1 MNRSTR
7 SCAVCGHDEPRFVFR
22 QEFSALSAGKLL
34 APAKTAE
41 TMGRVIFNDYVDA
54 TLAALFVAVVLATV
68 IYAVIDVR
76 KALSAAKS
84 TAIEIS
90 GAAMAGAGR

>member
-1 MNRSTR
+1 
-7 SCAVCGHDEPRFVFR
+7 
-22 QEFSALSAGKLL
+22 L
-34 APAKTAE
+34 APAKDLA

-54 TLAALFVAVVLATV
+54 TLAAVFVAVVLV
-68 IYAVIDVR
+68 ILVYAVIDVR